1 MSRTR
6 YLPEA
11 REDLA
16 GIWWYILRESGSVES
31 ADRVL
36 DRLDDACQLLGNQPE
51 MGQSRDDLASG
62 IRSFSVGN
70 YAVFYTPAGSGVEIV
85 QIVHAA
91 RDVPS
96 AFSRRS

>member
-1 MSRTR
+1 
-6 YLPEA
+6 
-11 REDLA
+11 
-16 GIWWYILRESGSVES
+16 
-31 ADRVL
+31 
-36 DRLDDACQLLGNQPE
+36 

-70 YAVFYTPAGSGVEIV
+70 YAVFYTPAEIGVEIV

-96 AFSRRS
+96 AFRRRN